1 MILQRTFST
10 FDLILTSMLRTLVMY
25 QTSVGCP
32 QMRRRV
38 SDNYL
43 STPNQKR
50 RSVPQNMIRRNDI
63 LMFTG
68 KRFDENFESR
78 ITKKGIQNKMVNID
92 IIPILFV
99 IETYLNK
106 LGRPANGKTKST
118 LKRKLKELEQ

>member
-1 MILQRTFST
+1 
-10 FDLILTSMLRTLVMY
+10 
-25 QTSVGCP
+25 
-32 QMRRRV
+32 
-38 SDNYL
+38 
-43 STPNQKR
+43 
-50 RSVPQNMIRRNDI
+50 
-63 LMFTG
+63 MFTG